1 MNRLFGTYAL
11 GRGHPA
17 RTGARR
23 RSAFFY
29 AGVPSPRSSAGSRP
43 PPCSARRSPRA
54 RCGRSCCSSPPRS
67 RINSYDRALLQQCTP
82 TARRHSFFQNGGDAG
97 TGCVPRLPRNAHG
110 RGVPVSAARVHQQ
123 TLCRVPQH
131 VDRHQAGVLD
141 LLHTCRQRTRD
152 LALPTRWYSIGV
164 CYSPCIRL
172 FIRYHDDHGN
182 HLVLAKA
189 LCQINTDP
197 KNDTCTVATVHPPLA
212 GILFF

>member
-23 RSAFFY
+23 RAFFY

-43 PPCSARRSPRA
+43 PPCSAPRSPRA

>member
-1 MNRLFGTYAL
+1 MHWAAGILLAPAL
-11 GRGHPA
+11 DAG
-17 RTGARR
+17 
-23 RSAFFY
+23 AFFY

-43 PPCSARRSPRA
+43 PPCSVRRSPRA

-110 RGVPVSAARVHQQ
+110 RGVPVSAAHVHQQ

-131 VDRHQAGVLD
+131 MDRRQAGVLD
-141 LLHTCRQRTRD
+141 LLHIRRQRTRD
-152 LALPTRWYSIGV
+152 LALLPTRWSSTGV
-164 CYSPCIRL
+164 CYGPCIRL
-172 FIRYHDDHGN
+172 FIRYHDDHCN
-182 HLVLAKA
+182 HLVLALA

-197 KNDTCTVATVHPPLA
+197 KNRHMHCCNSAPAARRHS
-212 GILFF
+212 FF